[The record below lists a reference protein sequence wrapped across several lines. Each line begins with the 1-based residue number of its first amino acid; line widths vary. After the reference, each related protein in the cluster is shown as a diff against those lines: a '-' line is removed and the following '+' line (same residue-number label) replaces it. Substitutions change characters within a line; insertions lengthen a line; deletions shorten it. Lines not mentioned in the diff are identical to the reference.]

1 MEQAVKNLIIM
12 VTISL
17 LVSCVYFIVTPL
29 HLVDPTELEARTRP
43 TIYDVLIALFGGLAG
58 ILETC
63 RKERGTVIS
72 GVAIATALMPPL
84 CTAGYGLAH
93 LSPRFFFGALFL
105 FLINTAF
112 IILATFVM
120 VTYLKFPKIVELD
133 SIQAKKRKNISST
146 AILVIILLS
155 MLSGI
160 NVIRDNNFTRN
171 VEDFVSEVRTIG
183 KTYIYHYNIYKD
195 HGRKLRLELIGE
207 PLSHEDSL
215 QLFSK
220 AESFKI
226 KEKQLVIGQQAIG
239 MTGSELQN
247 EIEGVYQSI
256 DVQMMSRDAQ
266 IQELR
271 SRVNK
276 LDSLLKVLSDT
287 TAKAPVKQ

>member
-1 MEQAVKNLIIM
+1 
-12 VTISL
+12 
-17 LVSCVYFIVTPL
+17 
-29 HLVDPTELEARTRP
+29 
-43 TIYDVLIALFGGLAG
+43 
-58 ILETC
+58 
-63 RKERGTVIS
+63 
-72 GVAIATALMPPL
+72 
-84 CTAGYGLAH
+84 
-93 LSPRFFFGALFL
+93 
-105 FLINTAF
+105 
-112 IILATFVM
+112 
-120 VTYLKFPKIVELD
+120 
-133 SIQAKKRKNISST
+133 
-146 AILVIILLS
+146 